1 MGACPLGHRA
11 LAPNSSRLP
20 LRLAVALGSFI
31 TYFFK
36 MDEIQ
41 ELVRKIVRQCA
52 SRGVTVS
59 EVLAAFVARTV
70 SEGKRG

>member
-1 MGACPLGHRA
+1 
-11 LAPNSSRLP
+11 
-20 LRLAVALGSFI
+20 
-31 TYFFK
+31 

-41 ELVRKIVRQCA
+41 ELVRKIVRRCA

-70 SEGKRG
+70 SEGTKKVVERKRTCGTTKAEDNIARLNAP

>member
-1 MGACPLGHRA
+1 
-11 LAPNSSRLP
+11 
-20 LRLAVALGSFI
+20 
-31 TYFFK
+31 

-41 ELVRKIVRQCA
+41 ELVRRVVRQCA

-70 SEGKRG
+70 SNEFEPYVQNCDGVYQRGGGRILHGTVGKI

>member
-1 MGACPLGHRA
+1 
-11 LAPNSSRLP
+11 
-20 LRLAVALGSFI
+20 
-31 TYFFK
+31 

-41 ELVRKIVRQCA
+41 ELVRKVVRQCA

-70 SEGKRG
+70 SASPRILKQMR